1 MTAEYDL
8 TIRQGSTFLQNLVW
22 KDSEGVLVDL
32 TGYVARMQI
41 RPAICSE
48 TVIIELTTAN
58 GRITLGGSTGAITL
72 EIDAADTAAITQGV
86 GFYDLELESSSGFVT
101 AILAGAVTIERE
113 VTR

>member
-1 MTAEYDL
+1 MTAEFDFTL
-8 TIRQGSTFLQNLVW
+8 RQGSTFLQNIVW
-22 KDSEGVLVDL
+22 KDSLGTPVDL

-48 TVIIELTTAN
+48 TIIIELSTAN
-58 GRITLGGSTGAITL
+58 GRITLGGATGEIIL
-72 EIDAADTAAITQGV
+72 EIDAADTAAITQGA